1 MVDEEGGREFSIWTS
16 TELDNLRRGNLK
28 KKEKKKNRAKRD
40 DGTLRGATS
49 FLTRNQGL
57 WRKQSS

>member
-28 KKEKKKNRAKRD
+28 KRKKKNRAKRD
-40 DGTLRGATS
+40 DRTVRGAAS

-57 WRKQSS
+57 